1 MKLIVREVP
10 PRTAWALE
18 QAGVHPLLARLYAA
32 RGVQSKTELDDGLAL
47 LLPPATMKGLPEAAA
62 LLADAIAQNKSIC
75 VVADY
80 DCDGATACAVAIRG
94 LRRYETES
102 WPAWLL

>member
-47 LLPPATMKGLPEAAA
+47 LLPPEP
-62 LLADAIAQNKSIC
+62 
-75 VVADY
+75 
-80 DCDGATACAVAIRG
+80 
-94 LRRYETES
+94 
-102 WPAWLL
+102 